1 MKFNIQH
8 TAAGA
13 RHEID
18 LVAGTLHAARA
29 SGARHVLDHLNQ
41 VVQVDA
47 GVPNASQQIYAMLG
61 FGNRGLTVGAALE
74 PEQQLRA
81 LGAIPAGNVLNAGP
95 YVADDITVTGRLAVQ
110 AFLYDTIESALRE
123 NDYGIGRIFTQKA
136 ALNDS
141 IAAER
146 FERPILNY
154 AGLAESKSRAIA
166 QLSEPVALLKIST
179 SQNSYAIPGTAIGVE
194 FSEQSTRSTTLDL
207 VALAVRRQA
216 ENEAAARIE
225 GFLLSFLNGDKDIGM
240 EPLSSVAGSTVTAK
254 SLDPNIT
261 AAGELTHTAWIMYL
275 FRKSRTVRI
284 DTVITDIKGAMAI
297 ENRTG
302 RPTWQGDDPKS
313 PRINSLES
321 ILNPTWPTKVDVII
335 SQDPNWPAGQ
345 IVGFDSRY
353 AYHHVTSTV
362 LAYQATE
369 EYAIRRSTRMR
380 FDSGSI
386 AYRLYDEAWS
396 VLSLT
401 V

>member
-8 TAAGA
+8 TADGQ
-13 RHEID
+13 RHEVE
-18 LVAGTLHAARA
+18 LVASTIGQARA
-29 SGARHVLDHLNQ
+29 AGARHVLDHLNK

-61 FGNRGLTVGAALE
+61 FGQRGITVGAALE

-81 LGAIPAGNVLNAGP
+81 LGGLTAGP
-95 YVADDITVTGRLAVQ
+95 YVADEITITGRLAVQ
-110 AFLYDTIESALRE
+110 AYLYDTIEAALRE
-123 NDYGIGRIFTQKA
+123 NDYGIGKIFTQKA
-136 ALNDS
+136 AVNDS
-141 IAAER
+141 IAAEK
-146 FERPILNY
+146 FDRPILNY
-154 AGLAESKSRAIA
+154 APLAESKSRAIA
-166 QLSEPVALLKIST
+166 QLSEPVALLKITS

-194 FSEQSTRSTTLDL
+194 FSDQSTRSTTLDL

-240 EPLSSVAGSTVTAK
+240 EPLSSVAGSTIKANA
-254 SLDPNIT
+254 LDDTIT
-261 AAGELTHTAWIMYL
+261 TAGELTHNAWIQFL

-284 DTVITDIKGAMAI
+284 DTVITNLKGAMAI
-297 ENRTG
+297 ENRKG
-302 RPTWQGDDPKS
+302 RPTVLGDDPKS

-335 SQDPNWPAGQ
+335 SQDPNWPDGM

-396 VLSLT
+396 VLDLSL
-401 V
+401 